1 MSLPCGLGIAG
12 LRETFPNPERGKSFF
27 YGQDTPI
34 KLVAVVPYNY
44 RKIEEKMTYRT
55 ISPKLFA
62 EVSPVPVSSPS
73 MVIFNHD
80 LVTQLSLPIFTQ
92 DQWTL
97 ILSGNMQYENQSAI
111 AMAYAGHQ
119 FGRFTML
126 GDGRAHLVAELQVKD
141 KLIDL
146 HLKGSGTT
154 PFSRGG
160 DGRAVLGPMLR
171 EYLISEA
178 MAALGVPTTR
188 SLGVVS
194 TGEVVYRETPL
205 PGAIVGRI
213 ADSHIRV
220 GTFQYAAIS
229 GEEGL
234 LQTLADYTI
243 ARHYPDLVNIEEKY
257 REFLRAVIRKQAL
270 LIAKWMSIG
279 FVHGVMNT
287 DNMALSGQ
295 TIDYGP
301 CAFIDTY
308 QPSIVF
314 SSIDR
319 GGRYAYNQQPNIGL
333 WNLTRFAETLI
344 SLLAENSEIAIKMAE
359 EDLASF
365 STIYIDE
372 YYFLMGQKLGISQ
385 LELKD
390 RIVVDRLLEIMALE
404 KLDYT
409 NTFQALTRGDSPSQS
424 SEYIEWFELWQRIIN
439 NHPHEY
445 RSLMKDVN
453 PVVIPR
459 NHLVQEAL
467 DLAEGGNMEL
477 YNRILSD
484 LKSPFTAPKETR
496 LLQGGI
502 SDEPFVTYCGT

>member
-1 MSLPCGLGIAG
+1 MS
-12 LRETFPNPERGKSFF
+12 
-27 YGQDTPI
+27 
-34 KLVAVVPYNY
+34 
-44 RKIEEKMTYRT
+44 YRT

-62 EVSPVPVSSPS
+62 EASPIPVTSPA
-73 MVIFNHD
+73 MVIFNHELLDQLD
-80 LVTQLSLPIFTQ
+80 LPTLTM
-92 DQWTL
+92 DEWTS
-97 ILSGNMQYENQSAI
+97 ILSGNKPFPQQKAI

-126 GDGRAHLVAELQVKD
+126 GDGRAHLIAELQQED

-146 HLKGSGTT
+146 HLKGSGIT

-178 MAALGVPTTR
+178 MAALGIPTTR

-194 TGEVVYRETPL
+194 TGEVVYRDTPL

-229 GEEGL
+229 GEERL
-234 LQTLADYTI
+234 LQSLADYTI
-243 ARHYPDLVNIEEKY
+243 ERHYPFLINNTGKY
-257 REFLRAVIRKQAL
+257 REFLRTVIRRQAM

-287 DNMALSGQ
+287 DNMAISGQ

-301 CAFIDTY
+301 CAFIDKY
-308 QPSIVF
+308 QPSIVY

-344 SLLAENSEIAIKMAE
+344 SLIDENSDKAIQMAE
-359 EDLASF
+359 EDLALF
-365 STIYIDE
+365 STIYIEE
-372 YYFLMGQKLGISQ
+372 YYQLMGKKLGIEQ
-385 LELKD
+385 LDKKD
-390 RIVVDRLLEIMALE
+390 HVVVDRLLEIMAFE
-404 KLDYT
+404 TLDYT
-409 NTFQALTRGDSPSQS
+409 NTFQALTRGDTPSQS
-424 SEYIEWFELWQRIIN
+424 NDFAEWFDLWQQIIVRQ
-439 NHPHEY
+439 NHREY
-445 RSLMKDVN
+445 RSLMKEFN

-459 NHLVQEAL
+459 NHLVQQAL
-467 DLAEGGNMEL
+467 DLAESGKFDL
-477 YNRILSD
+477 FYKILAD
-484 LKSPFTAPKETR
+484 VKSPFTQPKETG
-496 LLQGGI
+496 LLQGGGTN
-502 SDEPFVTYCGT
+502 EPFVTYCGT